1 MIKFVEKEDPLMQI
15 VSILTVIFA
24 VLLLGTVVWGL
35 RAQTEKYVTYGLVAS
50 RLLLLA
56 LIALTLYLTLA
67 NLHGELALGIINL
80 VWQFITLVLLE
91 SAFRRKR
98 QTFGSPR
105 LSSLLIVA
113 VLITIILAVV

>member
-1 MIKFVEKEDPLMQI
+1 MQI